1 MRSVTALAILFALL
15 SAFLFATGW
24 VAQQRVASSITV
36 DGTKD
41 PRFLKSLMKRP
52 LWWAGTLGDTAGYVM
67 QAIAL
72 AFGSL
77 LLVQPLIVT
86 SLLFALPL
94 GAWWAGQKL
103 PVRVWVWATVLAVS
117 LAVFV
122 IFGSPTEGLDRA
134 PLRDWRVL
142 GIVTLAVVIA
152 CVVVATRIR
161 GNLRALLLGV
171 AVGLLFGA
179 TAALTKSVVSLLDE
193 GLSAVLTSWET
204 YALAVAITAGTYL
217 QQVAFQAATLSSS
230 LPAAT
235 VLEPVMAAVIGVAV
249 LEERLQIDGFHEVT
263 ITLSVIAMTTATIV
277 LSRASGKRRAASE
290 LGAEPAVQASPPR
303 TPA

>member
-1 MRSVTALAILFALL
+1 MRDVTALAILFALL
-15 SAFLFATGW
+15 AAFLFAAGW
-24 VAQQRVASSITV
+24 VAQQRVASAVTA
-36 DGTKD
+36 DGTRD
-41 PRFLKSLMKRP
+41 PRFLKSLMKQP
-52 LWWAGTLGDTAGYVM
+52 VWWAGTLGDTLGYVM
-67 QAIAL
+67 QAVAL

-103 PVRVWVWATVLAVS
+103 PARDWIWATVLAVS
-117 LAVFV
+117 LAIFV
-122 IFGSPTEGLDRA
+122 IFGSPTQGVDRA
-134 PLRDWRVL
+134 AFHHWRLVA
-142 GIVTLAVVIA
+142 IVIA
-152 CVVVATRIR
+152 VTVIVCVVVAARIR
-161 GNLRALLLGV
+161 GNTRALLLGV

-179 TAALTKSVVSLLDE
+179 TAALTKSVVSLLGE
-193 GLSAVLTSWET
+193 GLGTVLTSWET

-235 VLEPVMAAVIGVAV
+235 VLEPVMAAVIGVVV
-249 LEERLQIDGFHEVT
+249 LQERLVIDGFHEVT

-277 LSRASGKRRAASE
+277 LSRASGRRRAASE
-290 LGAEPAVQASPPR
+290 LGSEGAVSAS
-303 TPA
+303 ANN

>member
-1 MRSVTALAILFALL
+1 MRDVTALAILFALL

-41 PRFLKSLMKRP
+41 PRFLKALMKRP
-52 LWWAGTLGDTAGYVM
+52 LWWAGSLGDTAGYVM
-67 QAIAL
+67 QAVAL
-72 AFGSL
+72 AFGAL

-94 GAWWAGQKL
+94 SAWWAGQKL
-103 PVRVWVWATVLAVS
+103 PVRDWIWAIVLAVS

-122 IFGSPTEGLDRA
+122 IFGSPTEGLDQA
-134 PLRDWRVL
+134 PLHRWRGLGVL
-142 GIVTLAVVIA
+142 MLAVVIV

-179 TAALTKSVVSLLDE
+179 TAALTKSVVSLLGE
-193 GLSAVLTSWET
+193 GLGAVLTSWET
-204 YALAVAITAGTYL
+204 YALAVVITAGTYL

-235 VLEPVMAAVIGVAV
+235 VLEPLMAAVIGVAV
-249 LEERLQIDGFHEVT
+249 LQERLQIDGFHEVT
-263 ITLSVIAMTTATIV
+263 IALSVIAMTTATIV

-290 LGAEPAVQASPPR
+290 LGAQGTVVAPA
-303 TPA
+303 

>member
-1 MRSVTALAILFALL
+1 MLAIVFALL
-15 SAFLFATGW
+15 SAFLFAAGW
-24 VAQQRVASSITV
+24 VAQQRVASSITA

-41 PRFLKSLMKRP
+41 PRFLKSLMKQP
-52 LWWAGTLGDTAGYVM
+52 LWWAGSLGDTLGYVM
-67 QAIAL
+67 QAVAL

-103 PVRVWVWATVLAVS
+103 PARDWIWATVLAVS

-122 IFGSPTEGLDRA
+122 IFGSPTAGIDRA
-134 PLRDWRVL
+134 TWREWRVVAVIVV
-142 GIVTLAVVIA
+142 GIVVI
-152 CVVVATRIR
+152 CVVVAARIKS
-161 GNLRALLLGV
+161 NLRALLLGV
-171 AVGLLFGA
+171 AVGLLFGT

-193 GLSAVLTSWET
+193 GIGVVLSSWET
-204 YALAVAITAGTYL
+204 YVLAVAIIGGTYL

-235 VLEPVMAAVIGVAV
+235 VLEPVMAAVIGVTV
-249 LEERLQIDGFHEVT
+249 LQERLHIDGFHEAT
-263 ITLSVIAMTTATIV
+263 IAISVLAMTTATIV
-277 LSRASGKRRAASE
+277 LSRASGQRRAASE
-290 LGAEPAVQASPPR
+290 MGAKVAVSQPSGLPRAPA
-303 TPA
+303 

>member
-1 MRSVTALAILFALL
+1 MRNVTVLAIVFALV
-15 SAFLFATGW
+15 SAFLFALGW
-24 VAQQRVASSITV
+24 VAQQRVASSIAV
-36 DGTKD
+36 DGTRD

-52 LWWAGTLGDTAGYVM
+52 LWWAGSLGDTLGYVM
-67 QAIAL
+67 QAVAL

-103 PVRVWVWATVLAVS
+103 PARDWVWATVLAVS
-117 LAVFV
+117 LAIFV
-122 IFGSPTEGLDRA
+122 IFGSPTAGVDQAAFHHWRGLGA
-134 PLRDWRVL
+134 VVL
-142 GIVTLAVVIA
+142 GVVIA
-152 CVVVATRIR
+152 CVVVAMRVR

-179 TAALTKSVVSLLDE
+179 TAALTKSVVSLLGE
-193 GLSAVLTSWET
+193 GIETVLTSWET
-204 YALAVAITAGTYL
+204 YALAVAIVGGTYL

-235 VLEPVMAAVIGVAV
+235 VLEPVMAAVIGVVV
-249 LEERLQIDGFHEVT
+249 LQERLMIDGFHEVT

-290 LGAEPAVQASPPR
+290 LAIEGAVPA
-303 TPA
+303 PAKN